1 MRGGIIYRWPRAR
14 FIERETMSTNS
25 TPWNLT
31 LSLYGLYRARGSDRS
46 MSCCLV
52 SESIIENRVR
62 SEPGGRRRKKRKS
75 ARGGKRG
82 GFALLETFVE
92 RCLTGTCCW
101 CSTPTTSLL
110 AVCTLAQPHSSSQPS
125 FSFSRLSPVL
135 SWHTLLRPPL
145 HLFTRLLRASFGN
158 EKARFVMKMVGESSK
173 LMTSSR
179 AILD

>member
-1 MRGGIIYRWPRAR
+1 MKRRRRIAHPGI
-14 FIERETMSTNS
+14 F
-25 TPWNLT
+25 
-31 LSLYGLYRARGSDRS
+31 LSFSLSVYGLYRARGSDRS

-125 FSFSRLSPVL
+125 FSFSPVL
-135 SWHTLLRPPL
+135 SWHTLFRPPL
-145 HLFTRLLRASFGN
+145 HAFA
-158 EKARFVMKMVGESSK
+158 FVYSITSCFFWKRESVLCDEDFGESSK
-173 LMTSSR
+173 LMKSLR
-179 AILD
+179 AIHN